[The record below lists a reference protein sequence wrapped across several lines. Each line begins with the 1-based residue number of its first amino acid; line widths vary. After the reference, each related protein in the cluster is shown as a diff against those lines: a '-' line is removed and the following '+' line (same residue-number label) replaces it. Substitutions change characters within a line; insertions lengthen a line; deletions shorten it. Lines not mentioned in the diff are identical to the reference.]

1 MTVQDEH
8 HDQFDVLRRKAEA
21 LIAQRSREFAQAPT
35 DMIALVEEL
44 RIHQAELVIQNQQ
57 LQESQDELLALQREY
72 ADLYD
77 NAPYAYVTISPK
89 GIVQRFNRAAADMFD
104 MRSELVTRSAFSTFI
119 TPQSENDYRNTL
131 QAAIESGE
139 TEFCEVA
146 VGHDAEGTGK
156 WIRCAVRARLDDEG
170 RLARW
175 RLAAIDISRRVAV
188 EDNLNHLLRE
198 KGLLMRELS
207 HRVKNN
213 LSLVASL
220 IRIKSSETDKQ
231 IDLSDLE
238 NRVMS
243 IAKVY
248 EQLQNTDSATAVP
261 FYAYMR
267 SLLSSVFAAE
277 TGQSVTV
284 IADPVASEDL
294 TIEADLAIQLGLVV
308 SEFAT
313 NAVKY
318 GFDSS
323 VPAEFRVNFE
333 LDQKKRTYTLQVSNS
348 GRPFPP
354 DVDLETTSSF
364 GIQFVRIVLSELNAR
379 IVLVRTPQ
387 TLFTITFPVP
397 QSNG

>member
-1 MTVQDEH
+1 
-8 HDQFDVLRRKAEA
+8 
-21 LIAQRSREFAQAPT
+21 
-35 DMIALVEEL
+35 
-44 RIHQAELVIQNQQ
+44 
-57 LQESQDELLALQREY
+57 
-72 ADLYD
+72 
-77 NAPYAYVTISPK
+77 
-89 GIVQRFNRAAADMFD
+89 
-104 MRSELVTRSAFSTFI
+104 
-119 TPQSENDYRNTL
+119 
-131 QAAIESGE
+131 
-139 TEFCEVA
+139 
-146 VGHDAEGTGK
+146 
-156 WIRCAVRARLDDEG
+156 
-170 RLARW
+170 
-175 RLAAIDISRRVAV
+175 
-188 EDNLNHLLRE
+188 
-198 KGLLMRELS
+198 
-207 HRVKNN
+207 
-213 LSLVASL
+213 L